1 MENTKSCTGEFY
13 LLSDEDRKYVLSKR
27 VEMRR
32 NEQLLRN
39 SAFPVVKKSPV
50 KYDQVPPKTESTMY
64 KLFQAVCNIFEN
76 Q

>member
-13 LLSDEDRKYVLSKR
+13 LLSDKDRNDVLSQR

-32 NEQLLRN
+32 NEQKLRN
-39 SAFPVVKKSPV
+39 SAFSVAKPPV
-50 KYDQVPPKTESTMY
+50 KYEQVPPKTESTMY
-64 KLFQAVCNIFEN
+64 KLFQAVCNIFEK